1 MSKKHVT
8 TPVNEIDETVKAN
21 ISFIEK
27 HQKAL
32 VWACGSVLAIVIAS
46 LLAYQYVY
54 TPRVEKAAE
63 AVAAAQTMFQN
74 GEFEKALNGDGQK
87 AGFLQIANEYS
98 CTPSANLAKL
108 YAGLCY
114 AQTGK
119 YEDAVKMLEKY
130 SGCGDEMISNAAIA
144 ALGNCYVETGNTE
157 KGAELLKKAATK
169 ADNNSLSP
177 IFLMQAGQLYETLG
191 KNDAAI
197 QCYETI
203 KSKYPQTMQGNEVDK
218 YIERLK

>member
-27 HQKAL
+27 HKKAL
-32 VWACGSVLAIVIAS
+32 GWACGSVLAIVIAS

-54 TPRVEKAAE
+54 IPRVEKAADSI
-63 AVAAAQTMFQN
+63 AAAQQMFQN

-87 AGFLQIANEYS
+87 PGFLQIADEYS

-119 YEDAVKMLEKY
+119 YDEAVKMLEKY
-130 SGCGDEMISNAAIA
+130 SSCGDEMISNAAIA

-157 KGAELLKKAATK
+157 KGPELLKKAAAK

-177 IFLMQAGQLYETLG
+177 IFLMQAAQLYETLG
-191 KNDAAI
+191 KNDVALE
-197 QCYETI
+197 CYETI
-203 KSKYPQTMQGNEVDK
+203 KKDYPQTMQGNEEDK